1 MSSAPARAGVGRDEA
16 VLRLAHRLGR
26 DTRSDEAELVLRRST
41 GHAPARELARLLQAQ
56 RRYAEAEWQW
66 RAAVADRPDDPGAW
80 QSHVRVLRLLH
91 RFKDAE
97 ALIEVGRRRFPAVRT
112 VALEAARLAMQR
124 ESHAEAAI
132 HYHRS
137 LALPGTAAE
146 ALDELAKVLAA
157 QHCFAAARSLLDRL
171 AAVEPAKHSRREA
184 LARLA
189 EDEGDLE
196 RAQTVWQEVLELEPS
211 NLRAKL
217 ARGRL
222 LEAFGRMAEAERL
235 YRDLGERHPA
245 SPEPLY
251 QLGRL
256 ALVQASPE
264 VALAWLERAQALDP
278 LDWPMRAATVRAT
291 AELHRFA
298 AARRLAAAQVERLP
312 DFLDA
317 HLLCAWVE
325 ERAGRDKAADRRLT
339 DAAAAFPQAWLPAL
353 RHAELHLRHGR
364 AGSARVHLERS
375 LLDHPAT
382 FSLRLTLVDA
392 CFAGGDTTAAAR
404 HLATLAD
411 DYPLHREVTKR
422 HARLEVG
429 AGRHATA
436 RARWAEVIRL
446 DRRVAGP
453 PIHLERLDDRPLPP
467 PGGEIRLFTRLRNE
481 ALRLPWF
488 LDFYRAQGVS
498 RFVVVD
504 NGSDDGSRELL
515 LAQPD
520 VHLYLTTDSYAVY
533 GGGMRWLNE
542 LLERHGCGA
551 WCLTVD
557 VDELLAYP
565 HAEHLDLRGLI
576 AHLDR
581 QGAEALQGFML
592 DLYGEDSLQRLAYA
606 PGDNPLRTCR
616 CFDRS
621 GYVERDHPDFPFR
634 TVTGGLVARYFY
646 AGLQDGVYLHKVPL
660 VRWQPGLRYTS
671 STHTLFPVPLA
682 EESCVLLHLKYMADF
697 VDRARIEAERKQYWQ
712 GAKRYAV
719 FHRSIAGGSE
729 GDFRCALTERLT
741 STRQLVELGLLR
753 SSPALDALAA
763 GPTAE
768 ALAGW
773 EGLA

>member
-1 MSSAPARAGVGRDEA
+1 MSTAPARAAVRQDEGVA
-16 VLRLAHRLGR
+16 RLARRLGR
-26 DTRSDEAELVLRRST
+26 ENRTDEAELVLRRST
-41 GHAPARELARLLQAQ
+41 GDVSARELARLLQAQ
-56 RRYAEAEWQW
+56 RRYAEAERQW
-66 RAAVADRPDDPGAW
+66 RAAVAERPGDPGVW
-80 QSHVRVLRLLH
+80 QGHVRVLRLLH
-91 RFKDAE
+91 RFKDADA
-97 ALIEVGRRRFPAVRT
+97 ALGVGRQRFPAVRA
-112 VALEAARLAMQR
+112 VVLEAARLAMQR
-124 ESHAEAAI
+124 ESHAEAAA
-132 HYHRS
+132 HYHCA
-137 LALPGTAAE
+137 LALPGATAE
-146 ALDELAKVLAA
+146 ALDEQAKVLAA
-157 QHCFAAARSLLDRL
+157 QHRFAAARSLLDRL

-196 RAQTVWQEVLELEPS
+196 RAQTAWEEVLELEPN

-222 LEAFGRMAEAERL
+222 LGAFGRMAETERL
-235 YRDLGERHPA
+235 YRDLVECHPA

-256 ALVQASPE
+256 ALVQASPDI
-264 VALAWLERAQALDP
+264 ALAWLERAQALDP
-278 LDWPMRAATVRAT
+278 FDWPVRAATVRAT

-317 HLLCAWVE
+317 YLLYAWVE
-325 ERAGRDKAADRRLT
+325 ERAGHDRVADRRLT
-339 DAAAAFPQAWLPAL
+339 AAAAAFPQAWLPAL

-364 AGSARVHLERS
+364 PGRARLHLERS

-382 FSLRLTLVDA
+382 FSLRLALVDA
-392 CFAGGDTTAAAR
+392 CFAGGDPTEAAR
-404 HLATLAD
+404 HLAPLAD
-411 DYPLHREVTKR
+411 DYPLHREVAKR
-422 HARLEVG
+422 LARVEVG
-429 AGRHATA
+429 AGRHAAA
-436 RARWAEVIRL
+436 RALSANVARL

-453 PIHLERLDDRPLPP
+453 PVHLERLDDRPLPTP
-467 PGGEIRLFTRLRNE
+467 AGEIRLFTRLRNE

-542 LLERHGCGA
+542 LLERHGCGT

-565 HAEHLDLRGLI
+565 HAERLDLRGLT

-606 PGDNPLRTCR
+606 PGDDPLRTCR

-621 GYVERDHPDFPFR
+621 GYVERDDPDFPFR

-660 VRWQPGLRYTS
+660 VRWRPGLRYTS
-671 STHTLFPVPLA
+671 STHTLYPVPLA

-719 FHRSIAGGSE
+719 FNRSLAGGSE
-729 GDFRCALTERLT
+729 GDFRCELTERLS
-741 STRQLVELGLLR
+741 STRQLVDLGLLR

-763 GPTAE
+763 HSTTE

-773 EGLA
+773 RGLA

>member
-1 MSSAPARAGVGRDEA
+1 MRGDEGV
-16 VLRLAHRLGR
+16 VRLAHRLGR
-26 DTRSDEAELVLRRST
+26 ETRADEAELVLRRSS
-41 GHAPARELARLLQAQ
+41 GSAPARELARLLQAQ
-56 RRYAEAEWQW
+56 RRYGEAEQQW
-66 RAAVADRPDDPGAW
+66 RAAVADHPDDPAVW
-80 QSHVRVLRLLH
+80 QGHARVLRLLH
-91 RFKDAE
+91 RLKDAAA
-97 ALIEVGRRRFPAVRT
+97 ALEVGRQRFPAVRT

-124 ESHAEAAI
+124 ESHAEAAA
-132 HYHRS
+132 HYHRA
-137 LALPGTAAE
+137 LALPGAAAE

-157 QHCFAAARSLLDRL
+157 QHRFAAARSLLDRL
-171 AAVEPAKHSRREA
+171 AAAEPAKHSRREG

-196 RAQTVWQEVLELEPS
+196 LAQKVWEEVLELEPT

-222 LEAFGRMAEAERL
+222 LEAFGRMVEAERL
-235 YRDLGERHPA
+235 YRDLCERHPA
-245 SPEPLY
+245 SHEPLY

-278 LDWPMRAATVRAT
+278 LDWAVRAATVRAT
-291 AELHRFA
+291 AEQHRFA
-298 AARRLAAAQVERLP
+298 TARRLAAAQVERLP

-325 ERAGRDKAADRRLT
+325 ERAGRDVAADRRLT
-339 DAAAAFPQAWLPAL
+339 ATAAAFPQAWLPAL
-353 RHAELHLRHGR
+353 RHAELHLRNGR
-364 AGSARVHLERS
+364 ASSARLHLERS

-382 FSLRLTLVDA
+382 FSLRLTLADA
-392 CFAGGDTTAAAR
+392 CFADSDAQSAAR
-404 HLATLAD
+404 NLAALAD
-411 DYPLHREVTKR
+411 DYPLHREVAKR
-422 HARLEVG
+422 LARLEVA

-436 RARWAEVIRL
+436 RALWADVTRL

-453 PIHLERLDDRPLPP
+453 PVHLERLDDRPLPP
-467 PGGEIRLFTRLRNE
+467 AAGEIRLFTRLRNE

-488 LDFYRAQGVS
+488 LDFYRAQGVT
-498 RFVVVD
+498 RFIVVD

-533 GGGMRWLNE
+533 GGGMRWLND
-542 LLERHGCGA
+542 LLERHGCDA

-565 HAEHLDLRGLI
+565 HAERLDLRGLT

-581 QGAEALQGFML
+581 QGVEALQGFML

-606 PGDNPLRTCR
+606 PGDDPLRTCR

-621 GYVERDHPDFPFR
+621 GYVERDDPDFPFR

-660 VRWQPGLRYTS
+660 VRWRSGLRYTS
-671 STHTLFPVPLA
+671 STHTLLPVPLA

-719 FHRSIAGGSE
+719 FNRSLGGGSE
-729 GDFRCALTERLT
+729 GDFRCELTERLT
-741 STRQLVELGLLR
+741 STRQLVDLGLLR

-763 GPTAE
+763 HLTTE

-773 EGLA
+773 RGLA